1 MNENDISSMD
11 ELTGLP
17 TLSAFSQAFQAAAA
31 QAHEAGGSLSLAL
44 VDIDLFKQL
53 NDTHGREAGDLVLQ
67 ALAKHLSASAADG
80 PVFRYAA
87 DEFAV
92 IMPGVEKE
100 QAFLRMEQARADFDK
115 EHVFTELHVH
125 AGAGQSPDINQKQLR
140 VRATF
145 SGGIASYGDD
155 GETWVEIVRKAEDAL
170 HRAKVGDR
178 NRICLAREEKM
189 VTKTSHFTQGQLKR
203 LSQLSKC
210 EGVTD
215 AVLLREALDD
225 LLRKHDV

>member
-1 MNENDISSMD
+1 MNGKDISSAD

-17 TLSAFSQAFQAAAA
+17 TLSAFSQALQAGAAKA
-31 QAHEAGGSLSLAL
+31 RETDEALSLAL
-44 VDIDLFKQL
+44 VDIDFFKRL

-67 ALAKHLSASAADG
+67 ALAKHLSASAAG
-80 PVFRYAA
+80 GSVFRYAA

-92 IMPGVEKE
+92 ILPGVAKE
-100 QAFLRMEQARADFDK
+100 QAFLAMEQARAGFDK
-115 EHVFTELHVH
+115 EHVFTKTHVRTGS
-125 AGAGQSPDINQKQLR
+125 AQSLDINQEQLR
-140 VRATF
+140 VGATI

-178 NRICLAREEKM
+178 NRIRLAREEKM

-225 LLRKHDV
+225 LLRKRDV